1 MSTSPT
7 HPMRPEPVEGR
18 SHEGFDKRRPEPDE
32 GLSPHT
38 WQNPD
43 LDASARL
50 DALIADMRLPEKLAQ
65 LGSVWLGFDVVTG
78 EVAPMQNVFSRNI
91 SWPASVKDGIGHLTR
106 VFGTRPVTAA
116 EGVQRVRELQRTVVE
131 STRLGIPA
139 IVHEECL
146 TGFTTYRATVYPTA
160 LAWAATF
167 DPGLVNDMASAIGR
181 DMAAVGVHHALS
193 PVLDV
198 VRDYRWG
205 RVEETL
211 GEDPYLVS
219 QLGTA
224 YVRGL
229 EDNGIIAT
237 LKHFAGYAASKAAR
251 NHAPVSI
258 GPRGFADYILP
269 PFEHAVRVG
278 RVRSVM
284 NSYTDVDGIPVASD
298 PGLLTDLLRDAWGFT
313 GTVVSDYGAVT
324 FLQLMH
330 RIAETEGEAAGYALA
345 AGIDIE
351 LPSTLCYGEPLL
363 AEIEAGRIDEAMV
376 DRALR
381 RVLTQ
386 KLELG
391 LLDAGWSPE
400 PLDDGIDLDSAGNRD
415 IARRMAE
422 SSIVLLDNSTG
433 LLPLQTPRRIAVIG
447 PCADDPQAF
456 FGCYAFPNHVVPQ
469 FPDFDGDIGVV
480 AESLLSAVRTEFPTA
495 EVGYQPGCRVS
506 GGDLSGVPAAV
517 AEAAA
522 AEVVVLAVGDRAG
535 LFGHGTSG
543 EGCDAPDL
551 NLPGRQSELVE
562 AVLDAGKPTVLLAIS
577 GRPYALGAYQGRAA
591 TIVQAFFPGEEG
603 GAAIAGVLSGRVN
616 PSGKLPVG
624 VPRHPGGQPYTYLAP
639 PLGQNSRGVS
649 NLDPTPAFPF
659 GHGLS
664 YTSFGY
670 EDLRASVAEVEMVG
684 TVDLTVVV
692 RNTGDREGTEVV
704 QLYTSDLVASVTRP
718 VTQLIGFA
726 RVGLAAGESA
736 EVSFTVHTDRL
747 SFTGRTLER
756 IVEPGEV
763 TFRIGTSGATFA
775 GPLSVQLVGE
785 TRTIPGERVMDA
797 PASVKHASTI

>member
-1 MSTSPT
+1 MTKSPMSSSPST
-7 HPMRPEPVEGR
+7 VWRDPAADPEV
-18 SHEGFDKRRPEPDE
+18 
-32 GLSPHT
+32 
-38 WQNPD
+38 
-43 LDASARL
+43 RL
-50 DALIADMRLPEKLAQ
+50 DTLIAEMTLAEKIAQ
-65 LGSVWLGFDVVTG
+65 LGSVWLGFDAVTG
-78 EVAPMQNVFSRNI
+78 EVAPMQNIFSRNLA
-91 SWPASVKDGIGHLTR
+91 WPEAGADGLGHFTR
-106 VFGTRPVTAA
+106 IFGTRPVTAK
-116 EGVQRVRELQRTVVE
+116 EGVQRVRDLQRELVE
-131 STRLGIPA
+131 STRLGIPT

-146 TGFTTYRATVYPTA
+146 TGFTTYHATVYPTA

-167 DPGLVNDMASAIGR
+167 DPGLVNEMASAIAR
-181 DMAAVGVHHALS
+181 DMAAVGVHQGLS

-205 RVEETL
+205 RVEETM

-237 LKHFAGYAASKAAR
+237 LKHFAGYSASKAAR
-251 NHAPVSI
+251 NHAPVSM
-258 GPRGFADYILP
+258 GPREFADYILP

-298 PGLLTDLLRDAWGFT
+298 PGLLTEVLRDAWGFT

-330 RIAETEGEAAGYALA
+330 RIAETEGEAARYALA

-351 LPSTLCYGEPLL
+351 LPNTLCYGEPLL
-363 AEIEAGRIDEAMV
+363 AEIEAGRVDEALV

-381 RVLTQ
+381 RVLAQ

-400 PLDDGIDLDSAGNRD
+400 PLDDSIDLDSARNRD

-422 SSIVLLDNSTG
+422 SSIVLLDNPTG
-433 LLPLQTPRRIAVIG
+433 VLPLQTPQRIAVIG

-456 FGCYAFPNHVVPQ
+456 FGCYAFPNHVIPQ
-469 FPDFDGDIGVV
+469 FPDFEGDIGVV
-480 AESLLSAVRTEFPTA
+480 AESLLSAVQAEFPTA
-495 EVGYQPGCRVS
+495 EVGYQPGCQVS

-522 AEVVVLAVGDRAG
+522 ADVVVLAVGDRAG
-535 LFGHGTSG
+535 LFGRGTSG

-551 NLPGRQSELVE
+551 HLPGRQPELVE
-562 AVLDAGKPTVLLAIS
+562 AILDAGKPTVLVAIS

-591 TIVQAFFPGEEG
+591 AIVQAFFPGEEG
-603 GAAIAGVLSGRVN
+603 GAAIAGVLSGLVN

-624 VPRHPGGQPYTYLAP
+624 IPRHPGGQPSTYLAP
-639 PLGQNSRGVS
+639 PLGQNSQGVS

-664 YTSFGY
+664 YTSFRY
-670 EDLRASVAEVEMVG
+670 ENLRANAGEADTAGSVE
-684 TVDLTVVV
+684 LTVTVQ
-692 RNTGDREGTEVV
+692 NTGDREGYEVV
-704 QLYTSDLVASVTRP
+704 QLYAADPVASVTRP

-726 RVGLAAGESA
+726 RVRLAAAASA
-736 EVSFTVHTDRL
+736 EVSFTVHSDRL
-747 SFTGRTLER
+747 SFTGRSMER
-756 IVEPGEV
+756 IVEPGTV
-763 TFRIGTSGATFA
+763 LFRVGTASNTFA
-775 GPLSVQLVGE
+775 GPVAVQLTGSP
-785 TRTIPGERVMDA
+785 RTIRGERIMDTPVTVA
-797 PASVKHASTI
+797 

>member
-1 MSTSPT
+1 MTTSRTQPAA
-7 HPMRPEPVEGR
+7 
-18 SHEGFDKRRPEPDE
+18 
-32 GLSPHT
+32 T
-38 WQNPD
+38 WQDPD

-50 DALIADMRLPEKLAQ
+50 DALIAEMSLPEKVAQ
-65 LGSVWLGFDVVTG
+65 LGSVWLGFDLVTG
-78 EVAPMQNVFSRNI
+78 EVAPMQTVFSRSI
-91 SWPASVKDGIGHLTR
+91 TWPAAAANGLGHLTR
-106 VFGTRPVTAA
+106 VFGSRPVTAA
-116 EGVQRVRELQRTVVE
+116 EGVQRVRDLQRTVVE
-131 STRLGIPA
+131 SSRLGIPA

-146 TGFTTYRATVYPTA
+146 TGFSTYQATVYPTA

-167 DPGLVNDMASAIGR
+167 DPDLVHEMASAIGR

-205 RVEETL
+205 RVEETM

-237 LKHFAGYAASKAAR
+237 LKHFAGYSASKAAR

-258 GPRGFADYILP
+258 GPREFADYILP

-284 NSYTDVDGIPVASD
+284 NSYTDIDGIPVASD

-330 RIAETEGEAAGYALA
+330 RIAGTEGEAAALALA
-345 AGIDIE
+345 AGLDIE

-363 AEIEAGRIDEAMV
+363 AEIEAGRVDEALV

-381 RVLTQ
+381 RVLAQ

-422 SSIVLLDNSTG
+422 SSIVLLENETG
-433 LLPLQTPRRIAVIG
+433 LLPLQTPHRIAVIG

-456 FGCYAFPNHVVPQ
+456 FGCYAFPNHGAMHS
-469 FPDFDGDIGVV
+469 DFEGGIGI
-480 AESLLSAVRTEFPTA
+480 AADSLLRAVRAEFPKA
-495 EVGYQPGCRVS
+495 EVHYEPGCQVN
-506 GGDLSGVPAAV
+506 GGDLSGVAAAV
-517 AEAAA
+517 DAAA
-522 AEVVVLAVGDRAG
+522 AADVVLLAVGDRAG
-535 LFGHGTSG
+535 LFGAGTSG
-543 EGCDAPDL
+543 EGCDAEDL
-551 NLPGRQSELVE
+551 NLPGHQPELVE
-562 AVLDAGKPTVLLAIS
+562 AILEAGRPTVLLAVS
-577 GRPYALGAYQGRAA
+577 GRPYALGQYQGRASA
-591 TIVQAFFPGEEG
+591 IVQGFFPGEEG
-603 GAAIAGVLSGRVN
+603 GGALAGVLSGRVN
-616 PSGKLPVG
+616 PSGKLPVE
-624 VPRHPGGQPYTYLAP
+624 VPRHAGGQPHTYLAP
-639 PLGQNSRGVS
+639 RLGHDTSLGQRTQGVS
-649 NLDPTPAFPF
+649 SLDPTPEFPF

-664 YTSFGY
+664 YTSFSY
-670 EDLRASVAEVEMVG
+670 DDLRASADEVDTAG
-684 TVDLTVVV
+684 TIELTVTV
-692 RNTGDREGTEVV
+692 RNTGDRDGAEVV
-704 QLYTSDLVASVTRP
+704 QLYSADPVASVTRP
-718 VTQLIGFA
+718 VTQLVGFA
-726 RVGLAAGESA
+726 RVRLAAGESA
-736 EVSFTVHTDRL
+736 EVTFNVHTDRL

-763 TFRIGTSGATFA
+763 TFRVGTAGATFA
-775 GPLSVQLVGE
+775 GPVAVQLTGP
-785 TRTIPGERVMDA
+785 TRTIRAERVMDT
-797 PASVKHASTI
+797 PAVVSNASTT

>member
-1 MSTSPT
+1 MTTSPT
-7 HPMRPEPVEGR
+7 QPA
-18 SHEGFDKRRPEPDE
+18 K
-32 GLSPHT
+32 T
-38 WQNPD
+38 WQDPNA
-43 LDASARL
+43 DAATRL
-50 DALIADMRLPEKLAQ
+50 EALIAEMTLAEKVAQ
-65 LGSVWLGFDVVTG
+65 LGSVWLGFDVQTG

-91 SWPASVKDGIGHLTR
+91 SWPDSVKDGIGHLTR

-116 EGVQRVRELQRTVVE
+116 EGVRRVRELQQTVV
-131 STRLGIPA
+131 SAGRLGIPA

-146 TGFTTYRATVYPTA
+146 TGFTTYQATVYPTA

-167 DPGLVNDMASAIGR
+167 DPELVNEMASAIGR
-181 DMAAVGVHHALS
+181 DMAAVGVQHALS

-237 LKHFAGYAASKAAR
+237 LKHFAGYSASKGAR

-258 GPRGFADYILP
+258 GPREFADYILP
-269 PFEHAVRVG
+269 PFEYAVRVG

-284 NSYTDVDGIPVASD
+284 NSYTDIDSIPVASD
-298 PGLLTDLLRDAWGFT
+298 PALLTELLRDTWGFT
-313 GTVVSDYGAVT
+313 GTVVSDYGAVA
-324 FLQLMH
+324 FLQMMH
-330 RIAETEGEAAGYALA
+330 RIAGTEGEAAAYALT
-345 AGIDIE
+345 AGIDVE

-363 AEIEAGRIDEAMV
+363 DEIEAGRVDESLA

-381 RVLTQ
+381 RVLAQ

-400 PLDDGIDLDSAGNRD
+400 PLDDGIDFDSAGNRD

-422 SSIVLLDNSTG
+422 SSIVLLDNPEG
-433 LLPLQTPRRIAVIG
+433 LLPLEAPPRIAVIG

-456 FGCYAFPNHVVPQ
+456 FGCYAFPNHVIPMH
-469 FPDFDGDIGVV
+469 PDFDGGIGIVT
-480 AESLLSAVRTEFPTA
+480 ESLLEALRREFPST
-495 EVGYQPGCRVS
+495 EVRYEQGCQVS

-517 AEAAA
+517 DAVAEADL
-522 AEVVVLAVGDRAG
+522 VVLAVGDRAG

-543 EGCDAPDL
+543 EGCDAEDL
-551 NLPGRQSELVE
+551 DLPGLQPQLVE
-562 AVLDAGKPTVLLAIS
+562 AILETGTPTVLLAVS
-577 GRPYALGAYQGRAA
+577 GRPYALGQYQGRAA
-591 TIVQAFFPGEEG
+591 AIVQAFFPGEEG
-603 GAAIAGVLSGRVN
+603 GSALAGVLSGRVN

-624 VPRHPGGQPYTYLAP
+624 VPRQAGGQPHTYLAP
-639 PLGQNSRGVS
+639 PLGQRSQRVS
-649 NLDPTPAFPF
+649 NLDPSPAFPF

-670 EDLRASVAEVEMVG
+670 DTLSASAAELDTAGSVELKV
-684 TVDLTVVV
+684 TV
-692 RNTGDREGTEVV
+692 RNTGSRAGDEVV
-704 QLYTSDLVASVTRP
+704 QLYGADPVASVTRP

-726 RVGLAAGESA
+726 RVRLDVGESA
-736 EVSFTVHTDRL
+736 EVTFTVHSDRL
-747 SFTGRTLER
+747 SFTGRTLAR

-763 TFRIGTSGATFA
+763 TFRVGTAGETFA
-775 GPLSVQLVGE
+775 GPVAVHLVGDP
-785 TRTIPGERVMDA
+785 RTIRGERVMVT
-797 PASVKHASTI
+797 PAVVRQASTT

>member
-1 MSTSPT
+1 MADPLSSSPT
-7 HPMRPEPVEGR
+7 AGWRDPTA
-18 SHEGFDKRRPEPDE
+18 DPDV
-32 GLSPHT
+32 
-38 WQNPD
+38 
-43 LDASARL
+43 RL
-50 DALIADMRLPEKLAQ
+50 DALIAEMTVAEKVAQ

-78 EVAPMQNVFSRNI
+78 EVAPMQNAFSRNLA
-91 SWPASVKDGIGHLTR
+91 WRAAAAEGLGHFTR
-106 VFGTRPVTAA
+106 IFGTRPVTAKQ
-116 EGVQRVRELQRTVVE
+116 GVQRVRDLQRELVE

-146 TGFTTYRATVYPTA
+146 TGFTTYQATVYPTA

-167 DPGLVNDMASAIGR
+167 DPGLVKEMASAIGR
-181 DMAAVGVHHALS
+181 DMAAVGVHQGLS

-229 EDNGIIAT
+229 EENGVIAT

-251 NHAPVSI
+251 NHAPVSM
-258 GPRGFADYILP
+258 GSRELADHILP
-269 PFEHAVRVG
+269 SFEHAVRIG

-284 NSYTDVDGIPVASD
+284 NSYADVDGIPVAAD
-298 PGLLTDLLRDAWGFT
+298 PVLLTDVLRNAWGFT

-330 RIAETEGEAAGYALA
+330 RIASTEGEAAALALA
-345 AGIDIE
+345 AGIDVE
-351 LPSTLCYGEPLL
+351 LPSTLCYGQPLL
-363 AEIEAGRIDEAMV
+363 DEIAAGRVDEALV

-381 RVLTQ
+381 RVLAQ

-391 LLDAGWSPE
+391 LLDEGWSPE
-400 PLDDGIDLDSAGNRD
+400 PLNEGIDFDSAGNRD

-422 SSIVLLDNSTG
+422 SSIVLLDNPTG
-433 LLPLQTPRRIAVIG
+433 VLPLEPIRRIAVIG
-447 PCADDPQAF
+447 PCADDPRVF
-456 FGCYAFPNHVVPQ
+456 FGCYAFPNHVIPRY
-469 FPDFDGDIGVV
+469 PDFDKDIGVV
-480 AESLLSAVRTEFPTA
+480 AESLLQAMRA
-495 EVGYQPGCRVS
+495 EIHEAELGYAPGCSVS
-506 GGDLSGVPAAV
+506 GGDLSGVPRAI

-522 AEVVVLAVGDRAG
+522 ADLVVLAVGDHAG
-535 LFGHGTSG
+535 LFGAGTSG

-551 NLPGRQSELVE
+551 DLPGHQSELVE
-562 AVLDAGKPTVLLAIS
+562 AILETGRPTVLVAIS
-577 GRPYALGAYQGRAA
+577 GRPYALGNYQGRAA
-591 TIVQAFFPGEEG
+591 AIVQAFFPGEEG
-603 GAAIAGVLSGRVN
+603 GAALAGVLSGRVN

-624 VPRHPGGQPYTYLAP
+624 VPRQPGGQPYTYLAP
-639 PLGQNSRGVS
+639 PLGQNSGGVS

-664 YTSFGY
+664 YTSFAY
-670 EDLRASVAEVEMVG
+670 DNLRASSVELDTAGSVE
-684 TVDLTVVV
+684 LTVTV
-692 RNTGDREGTEVV
+692 RNTGIRQGDEVV
-704 QLYTSDLVASVTRP
+704 QLYAADPVASVTRP

-726 RVGLAAGESA
+726 RVGLAPATSA
-736 EVSFTVHTDRL
+736 EVSFTVHSDRL
-747 SFTGRTLER
+747 SFTGRTMER

-763 TFRIGTSGATFA
+763 LFRVGNSDATFA
-775 GPLSVQLVGE
+775 GPLVIQLTGE
-785 TRTIPGERVMDA
+785 TRTIRGERVMDTPVA
-797 PASVKHASTI
+797 VSNPR

>member
-1 MSTSPT
+1 MTTSRT
-7 HPMRPEPVEGR
+7 
-18 SHEGFDKRRPEPDE
+18 DAAA
-32 GLSPHT
+32 T
-38 WQNPD
+38 WQDPD
-43 LDASARL
+43 LEASARL
-50 DALIADMRLPEKLAQ
+50 DALVAEMSLPEKLAQ
-65 LGSVWLGFDVVTG
+65 LGSIWLGFDVVTG
-78 EVAPMQNVFSRNI
+78 DVAPMQNTFSRNI
-91 SWPASVKDGIGHLTR
+91 SWPASVANGIGHLTR

-116 EGVQRVRELQRTVVE
+116 DGVQRVRDLQRTLVE
-131 STRLGIPA
+131 TTRLGIPA
-139 IVHEECL
+139 VVHEECL
-146 TGFTTYRATVYPTA
+146 TGFTTYQATVYPTA

-167 DPGLVNDMASAIGR
+167 DAGLVHEMASAIGS

-205 RVEETL
+205 RVEETM

-237 LKHFAGYAASKAAR
+237 LKHFAGYSASKAAR

-258 GPRGFADYILP
+258 GPRELADYILP

-278 RVRSVM
+278 RVRSIM

-345 AGIDIE
+345 AGLDIE

-363 AEIEAGRIDEAMV
+363 AEIEAGRVDEALV

-381 RVLTQ
+381 RVLAQ
-386 KLELG
+386 KLDLG
-391 LLDAGWSPE
+391 LLDADWSPE

-415 IARRMAE
+415 IARRVAE
-422 SSIVLLDNSTG
+422 SSIVLLDNPAG
-433 LLPLQTPRRIAVIG
+433 LLPLQNPQRIAVIG

-456 FGCYAFPNHVVPQ
+456 FGCYAFPNHVMPQ
-469 FPDFDGDIGVV
+469 FPEFDEGIGI
-480 AESLLSAVRTEFPTA
+480 ATDSLMDALRAEFPET
-495 EVGYQPGCRVS
+495 EVHYEPGCHVS
-506 GGDLSGVPAAV
+506 GGDLSGAPAAV
-517 AEAAA
+517 DEAAA
-522 AEVVVLAVGDRAG
+522 ADMVVLAVGDRAG
-535 LFGHGTSG
+535 LFGNGTSG
-543 EGCDAPDL
+543 EGCDAEDL
-551 NLPGRQSELVE
+551 NLPGHQPKLVE
-562 AVLDAGKPTVLLAIS
+562 AILQAGRPTVLLALS
-577 GRPYALGAYQGRAA
+577 GRPYALGQYQGRAA
-591 TIVQAFFPGEEG
+591 AIVQAFFPGEEG
-603 GAAIAGVLSGRVN
+603 GGALAGVLSGRVN
-616 PSGKLPVG
+616 PSGKLPVE
-624 VPRHPGGQPYTYLAP
+624 VPRHAGGQPHTYLAA
-639 PLGQNSRGVS
+639 PLGQNSQGVS

-664 YTSFGY
+664 YTSFNY
-670 EDLRASVAEVEMVG
+670 ENLRASAVEVDTSG
-684 TVDLTVVV
+684 TVELSVTV
-692 RNTGDREGTEVV
+692 RNSGDRDGVEVV
-704 QLYTSDLVASVTRP
+704 QLYAADPIASVTRP
-718 VTQLIGFA
+718 VTQLVGFA
-726 RVGLAAGESA
+726 RVKLTAGESSA
-736 EVSFTVHTDRL
+736 VTFSVHSDRL

-763 TFRIGTSGATFA
+763 TCRVGTAGATFA
-775 GPLSVQLVGE
+775 GPVSIQLVGS
-785 TRTIPGERVMDA
+785 TRVIRGERVMDTPVTVA
-797 PASVKHASTI
+797 PAGAR

>member
-1 MSTSPT
+1 MIALPGPASSSPT
-7 HPMRPEPVEGR
+7 TGWRDPTA
-18 SHEGFDKRRPEPDE
+18 DPD
-32 GLSPHT
+32 
-38 WQNPD
+38 
-43 LDASARL
+43 ARL
-50 DALIADMRLPEKLAQ
+50 DALIAEMTLAEKVAQ

-78 EVAPMQNVFSRNI
+78 EVAPMQNVFSRNLG
-91 SWPASVKDGIGHLTR
+91 WPAAAAEGLGHFTR
-106 VFGTRPVTAA
+106 IFGTRPVTAKQ
-116 EGVQRVRELQRTVVE
+116 GVQRVRDLQRELIE

-167 DPGLVNDMASAIGR
+167 DPGLVKEMASAIGR
-181 DMAAVGVHHALS
+181 DMAAVGVHQGLS

-229 EDNGIIAT
+229 EENSVIAT

-251 NHAPVSI
+251 NHAPVSM
-258 GPRGFADYILP
+258 GPRELADNILP

-298 PGLLTDLLRDAWGFT
+298 PALLTDLLRTTWGFT

-330 RIAETEGEAAGYALA
+330 RIADTEGEAAALALA
-345 AGIDIE
+345 AGIDVE
-351 LPSTLCYGEPLL
+351 LPSRLCYGQPLL
-363 AEIEAGRIDEAMV
+363 DEIEAGRVDEALV

-381 RVLTQ
+381 RVLAQ

-391 LLDAGWSPE
+391 LLDEGWSPE
-400 PLDDGIDLDSAGNRD
+400 PLNEGIDFDSAGNRD

-422 SSIVLLDNSTG
+422 SSIVLLDNPVG
-433 LLPLQTPRRIAVIG
+433 VLPLQSARRIAVIG
-447 PCADDPQAF
+447 PCSDDPRVF
-456 FGCYAFPNHVVPQ
+456 FGCYAFPNHVIPQ
-469 FPDFDGDIGVV
+469 YPDFDRDFDGDIGVV
-480 AESLLSAVRTEFPTA
+480 AESLLSAMRAEFQAA
-495 EVGYQPGCRVS
+495 EVGYEPGCSVS
-506 GGDLSGVPAAV
+506 GGDLSGVPPAV

-522 AEVVVLAVGDRAG
+522 ADLVVLAVGDRAG
-535 LFGHGTSG
+535 LFGDGTSG
-543 EGCDAPDL
+543 EGCDAADL
-551 NLPGRQSELVE
+551 GLPGHQSELVE
-562 AVLDAGKPTVLLAIS
+562 AILDTGRPTVLVAIS
-577 GRPYALGAYQGRAA
+577 GRPYALGAYRGRAA
-591 TIVQAFFPGEEG
+591 AIVQAFFPGEEG
-603 GAAIAGVLSGRVN
+603 GAALAGVLSGRVN

-624 VPRHPGGQPYTYLAP
+624 VPRYPGGQPYTYLAP
-639 PLGQNSRGVS
+639 PLGQNNGGVS

-659 GHGLS
+659 GHGLT
-664 YTSFGY
+664 YTSFDYDNLHANPVELDTAG
-670 EDLRASVAEVEMVG
+670 SVE
-684 TVDLTVVV
+684 LTVTV
-692 RNTGDREGTEVV
+692 RNAGAREGDEVV
-704 QLYTSDLVASVTRP
+704 QLYAADPVASVTRP
-718 VTQLIGFA
+718 ITQLVGFV
-726 RVGLAAGESA
+726 RVRLAPAASA
-736 EVSFTVHTDRL
+736 EVSFIVHTDRL
-747 SFTGRTLER
+747 SFTGRTMER

-763 TFRIGTSGATFA
+763 LFRVGTAGTTFA
-775 GPLSVQLVGE
+775 GPVAVQLSGS
-785 TRTIPGERVMDA
+785 RRMIRGERIMDT
-797 PASVKHASTI
+797 PVTVR